1 MCKFE
6 ELIDDYLLNRL
17 PDAEVDKFEEHYF
30 NCSHCF
36 QELQDRSE
44 LISVIKSKG
53 DEIFRDMEII
63 EKPEKISL
71 IGSLSSFLTPKHWL
85 MVAVSAILVVI
96 VVVGIIPTLKK
107 TAPQFYVSDDLV
119 RGESIALISPV
130 LNIKDIPSY
139 FRWKKEGN
147 NVEYKVSIYKDK
159 LLWSTTTKD
168 NFITLPEDIKKL
180 IQPGEQY
187 SWQVKAFSP
196 EGTLIAVSSR
206 VRFMIAPDQQ

>member
-17 PDAEVDKFEEHYF
+17 PEAEQEIFEEHYF

-36 QELQDRSE
+36 QEIQDRYD
-44 LISVIKSKG
+44 LISVIKSQG
-53 DEIFRDMEII
+53 DKIFRDMEVV

-71 IGSLSSFLTPKHWL
+71 VNSISSFLTPKHWL

-96 VVVGIIPTLKK
+96 VVIGVIPSLKK

-119 RGESIALISPV
+119 RGEIITLISPV
-130 LNIKDIPSY
+130 LNIDDIPSF
-139 FRWKKEGN
+139 FRWKKEGD
-147 NVEYKVSIYKDK
+147 NVEYKVSIYKEK
-159 LLWSTTTKD
+159 LLWTTTTKE
-168 NFITLPEDIKKL
+168 NFVTLPEDIKNQ

-187 SWQVKAFSP
+187 FWQVRAFSP

-206 VRFMIAPDQQ
+206 VRFMIAPKKQ